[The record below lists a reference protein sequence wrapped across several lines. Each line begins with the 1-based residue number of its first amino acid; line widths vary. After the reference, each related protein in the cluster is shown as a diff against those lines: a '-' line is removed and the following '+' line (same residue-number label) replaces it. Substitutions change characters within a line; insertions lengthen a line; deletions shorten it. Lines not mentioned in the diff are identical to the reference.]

1 MLNSI
6 HTIVF
11 DFDGVFTDNFV
22 YTNSDGIEQVRT
34 SRSDSYGLSN
44 FREFCAHN
52 SLRIEMFILSTEA
65 NSVVSERAF
74 KLGLKAHLG
83 NLNKKD
89 FLSKYLVSQNLQSPE
104 GLIFL
109 GNDLNDL
116 ECIEMSQFSFC
127 PSDAHEIVKKVVTH
141 PLSHQGGSGFVREAL
156 EFLQSNTTL
165 GNKDVTLLN
174 C

>member
-22 YTNSDGIEQVRT
+22 YTDSNGIEHVKT

-44 FREFCAHN
+44 FREFCVAN
-52 SLRIEMFILSTEA
+52 SFNIEMFILSTET
-65 NSVVSERAF
+65 NKVVTQRAL
-74 KLGLKAHLG
+74 KLGLTSHIG
-83 NLNKKD
+83 VSGKKD
-89 FLSKYLVSQNLQSPE
+89 FLSKYLTSRGLPSSR

-116 ECIEMSQFSFC
+116 ECLEMAEFSFC
-127 PSDAHEIVKKVVTH
+127 PSDAHETVKKVVTH
-141 PLSHQGGSGFVREAL
+141 PLNCQGGNGFVREAL
-156 EFLQSNTTL
+156 EFLTL
-165 GNKDVTLLN
+165 STLIKG
-174 C
+174 

>member
-22 YTNSDGIEQVRT
+22 YTDSNGIEHVKT

-44 FREFCAHN
+44 FREFCAAN
-52 SLRIEMFILSTEA
+52 SLNIEMFILSTET
-65 NSVVSERAF
+65 NNVVTERAL
-74 KLGLKAHLG
+74 KLGLNSHIG
-83 NLNKKD
+83 VSNKKE
-89 FLSKYLVSQNLQSPE
+89 FLSKYLTSRSLQSPR

-116 ECIEMSQFSFC
+116 ECLEMAEFSFC
-127 PSDAHEIVKKVVTH
+127 PSDAHETVKKVVTH
-141 PLSHQGGSGFVREAL
+141 PLKCHGGNGFVREAL
-156 EFLQSNTTL
+156 EFLQLSTL
-165 GNKDVTLLN
+165 IKG
-174 C
+174 